1 MRDYGQRKH
10 VVKGGLKL
18 KRRIIFPF
26 GASAL
31 IVFKIILP
39 IRPVTLSVF
48 QGVRDSAWPNKFLD
62 HLYA

>member
-31 IVFKIILP
+31 IVFQDYPSDTASYPFGFSRRTRFRL
-39 IRPVTLSVF
+39 
-48 QGVRDSAWPNKFLD
+48 A
-62 HLYA
+62 